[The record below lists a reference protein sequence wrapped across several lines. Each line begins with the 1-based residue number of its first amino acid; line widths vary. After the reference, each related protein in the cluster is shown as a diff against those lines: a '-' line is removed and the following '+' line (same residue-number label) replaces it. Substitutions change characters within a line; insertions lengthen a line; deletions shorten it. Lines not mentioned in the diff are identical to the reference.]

1 MFVLLDSKNIE
12 GPGLLVR
19 FYDDNDEELEGFFHQ
34 SHVHIANHEAKGV
47 QAVGDTQGKKTVY
60 LDELCKNKPIS
71 RNAYIELE
79 HQYNIPF
86 TKYRCIDFGMLSRSS
101 VTAMR
106 KFYIQCLMYNW
117 ELEFNDFT

>member
-1 MFVLLDSKNIE
+1 LFVLLDSKNIE

-19 FYDDNDEELEGFFHQ
+19 FYDDDDEELEGFFNKSQ
-34 SHVHIANHEAKGV
+34 VHIENHEAKRIPP
-47 QAVGDTQGKKTVY
+47 VGGTQGKKTVY
-60 LDELCKNKPIS
+60 LDELCKNKPIE

-86 TKYRCIDFGMLSRSS
+86 TKYRCIDYGMLSRRS
-101 VTAMR
+101 VTEMR

-117 ELEFNDFT
+117 ELEFTDFT